1 METNDTPMTNDPQ
14 QAAPVAETETPSE
27 SAPQQNAPAADTPAP
42 VTTDA
47 AGISEPETA
56 PQESPAAPADTPS
69 ESAPQQNAPAAD
81 ASAPVTADA
90 PVTPTPVITNGTKE
104 DEAAYTI
111 RSFLY
116 DAADLAESVCTAIF
130 AVMLI
135 FTYLICTADVEGDSM
150 VPTLEDADRLLV
162 SRIGRHYDTGDILIL
177 DSESAYLFDPDGKL
191 TACPGV
197 GKDIVKR
204 LIAQSGQEVNID
216 FDEGIV
222 YVDGKALDEPYT
234 NTLTK
239 RDNRAFTYPLTV
251 PEGYI
256 FVLGDNR
263 HISKDS
269 RHPEVGMIAEENII
283 GKVLIRIAPLYKFGR
298 IDSTGGQQ
306 AESQRD

>member
-1 METNDTPMTNDPQ
+1 METNDTPMTADPQ

-42 VTTDA
+42 VTPNA
-47 AGISEPETA
+47 A
-56 PQESPAAPADTPS
+56 
-69 ESAPQQNAPAAD
+69 
-81 ASAPVTADA
+81 
-90 PVTPTPVITNGTKE
+90 VTPTPVITNGTKE
-104 DEAAYTI
+104 DETAYTI

-135 FTYLICTADVEGDSM
+135 FTHLICTADVEGDSM

-269 RHPEVGMIAEENII
+269 RHPEVGLIPEDKIV
-283 GKVLIRIAPLYKFGR
+283 GRVLLRLSPLSKFGT
-298 IDSTGGQQ
+298 IDSSGGQQ

>member
-1 METNDTPMTNDPQ
+1 METNDTPIPADPQ
-14 QAAPVAETETPSE
+14 QAAPVAEPETPPEPAAQQDTTAENESAPVTPEQTVTPAETAPQDSPAVSSE
-27 SAPQQNAPAADTPAP
+27 AASAPQQIVPAEHEAAP
-42 VTTDA
+42 V
-47 AGISEPETA
+47 IPK
-56 PQESPAAPADTPS
+56 
-69 ESAPQQNAPAAD
+69 AAD
-81 ASAPVTADA
+81 A
-90 PVTPTPVITNGTKE
+90 
-104 DEAAYTI
+104 DETGYTF
-111 RSFLY
+111 RSFLC
-116 DAADLAESVCTAIF
+116 DAADLAESVATAIF

-135 FTYLICTADVEGDSM
+135 FTYLVCTADVEGDSM
-150 VPTLEDADRLLV
+150 VPTLENADRLLV

-177 DSESAYLFDPDGKL
+177 DSESAYLFDPDGRL

-269 RHPEVGMIAEENII
+269 RHPEVGLIPEDKIV
-283 GKVLIRIAPLYKFGR
+283 GRVLLRLSPLSKFGR
-298 IDSTGGQQ
+298 IDSSGGQQ
-306 AESQRD
+306 TESQRD

>member
-1 METNDTPMTNDPQ
+1 METNDTPMTTDPQ

-69 ESAPQQNAPAAD
+69 ESGPQQNAPAAD
-81 ASAPVTADA
+81 TPA

-104 DEAAYTI
+104 DEAAYTL

-269 RHPEVGMIAEENII
+269 RHPEVGLIPEDKIV
-283 GKVLIRIAPLYKFGR
+283 GRVLLRLSPLSKFGT
-298 IDSTGGQQ
+298 IDSSGGQQ

>member
-1 METNDTPMTNDPQ
+1 METPELEQEQPASLPEQASDP
-14 QAAPVAETETPSE
+14 AEPETVTEAVSETE
-27 SAPQQNAPAADTPAP
+27 AAADTP
-42 VTTDA
+42 T
-47 AGISEPETA
+47 ETA
-56 PQESPAAPADTPS
+56 P
-69 ESAPQQNAPAAD
+69 
-81 ASAPVTADA
+81 
-90 PVTPTPVITNGTKE
+90 
-104 DEAAYTI
+104 EAAAKTSAEEKQPEDNPHYTFKN
-111 RSFLY
+111 FLC
-116 DAADLAESVCTAIF
+116 DALDVIESVTTAIF
-130 AVMLI
+130 VVMLV
-135 FTYLICTADVEGDSM
+135 FTYLICTAVVEGESM
-150 VPTLEDADRLLV
+150 VPTLENGDRLMV
-162 SRIGRHYDTGDILIL
+162 SRITKEYETGDILIL
-177 DSESAYLFDPDGKL
+177 DSEAAYTFDDAGKL
-191 TACPGV
+191 TASAGL
-197 GKDIVKR
+197 GKRIVKR

-234 NTLTK
+234 STLTK

-251 PEGYI
+251 PEGYV

>member
-1 METNDTPMTNDPQ
+1 METNDTPMTADPQ
-14 QAAPVAETETPSE
+14 QAAPVAEAETPSE
-27 SAPQQNAPAADTPAP
+27 SAAQQNVPAENTPAP

-56 PQESPAAPADTPS
+56 PQESSAAPADTPS
-69 ESAPQQNAPAAD
+69 ESGPQQNAPAAD
-81 ASAPVTADA
+81 TPAPIISDA
-90 PVTPTPVITNGTKE
+90 AVTPTPVITNGTKE
-104 DEAAYTI
+104 DETAYTI

-177 DSESAYLFDPDGKL
+177 DSESAYLFDPDGRL

-269 RHPEVGMIAEENII
+269 RHPEVGLIPEDKIV
-283 GKVLIRIAPLYKFGR
+283 GRVLLRLSPLSKFGT
-298 IDSTGGQQ
+298 IDSSGSQQ

>member
-81 ASAPVTADA
+81 TPA
-90 PVTPTPVITNGTKE
+90 PVTPTPVITNSTKE

-111 RSFLY
+111 RSFLC

-269 RHPEVGMIAEENII
+269 RHPEVGLIPEDKIV
-283 GKVLIRIAPLYKFGR
+283 GRVLLRLSPLSKFGT
-298 IDSTGGQQ
+298 IDSSGGQQ